1 VNRSSRAVRRRHGN
15 DAEAARIARE
25 VTSRA
30 LRRLDVLE
38 WVMLLGAA
46 ALSAAAGALVG
57 VLAAHMLGFSFRV
70 TWVVSSLLIFG
81 VPGWF
86 AMRRAKREDEAF
98 RDRILKQSGRTDG

>member
-1 VNRSSRAVRRRHGN
+1 VSRSNRAVRRRYEN
-15 DAEAARIARE
+15 DPETARIARE
-25 VTSRA
+25 VASRA
-30 LRRLDVLE
+30 VRRLDILE
-38 WVMLLGAA
+38 WVILLGAA
-46 ALSAAAGALVG
+46 GLSAVAGALVG
-57 VLAAHMLGFSFRV
+57 VLAAHTLGFSFRV